1 MSLTLMVYLAS
12 ICDSINVI
20 SLIAFIITL
29 VASLIALAC
38 AHDGHKDEDERLS
51 RSERLSLSKLSAKL
65 FIGSIFAGILLIA
78 VPSTDSAYKIIAVES
93 VRSLGDTPEAAKLRV
108 TINKSLDLINSK
120 LNKEESK

>member
-20 SLIAFIITL
+20 SIGAFMITL
-29 VASLIALAC
+29 VASLIALATSY
-38 AHDGHKDEDERLS
+38 DSYGDE
-51 RSERLSLSKLSAKL
+51 SERLSLSKLSAKL

>member
-20 SLIAFIITL
+20 SLMAFIFTL
-29 VASLIALAC
+29 VIALVALAYSYDSDNDKSASL
-38 AHDGHKDEDERLS
+38 
-51 RSERLSLSKLSAKL
+51 SLGKLSAKL
-65 FIGSIFAGILLIA
+65 FIVSIFAGILLIA